1 LIRLFN
7 EMDLTEGTIEEKN
20 IRAKKMLLWFGIGSL
35 IMSFAGLTSAVVV
48 SSKRPDWLKD
58 FQLPEAFVIST
69 IIIILSSIS
78 MVLAKRALKS
88 NNRQATTL
96 WLSLTLFLGIGFVIS
111 QFIGFGQIIDS
122 GYNFTG
128 PTSNITM
135 SFIYV
140 IAVAHIAHVVAG
152 LISLLVVIYNHF
164 KQRYDAAQML
174 GFELSATF
182 WHFVDGLWLFL
193 FLFLYFF
200 R

>member
-1 LIRLFN
+1 
-7 EMDLTEGTIEEKN
+7 MDLTEGTLEEKN
-20 IRAKKMLLWFGIGSL
+20 IRAKKMMLWFGIGSL

-48 SSKRPDWLKD
+48 SSKRPDWLQD
-58 FQLPEAFVIST
+58 FQLPDAFLIST
-69 IIIILSSIS
+69 IIIILSSIT
-78 MVLAKRALKS
+78 MVLAKRALKKD
-88 NNRQATTL
+88 NRSTT
-96 WLSLTLFLGIGFVIS
+96 TLFLILTLLLGLAFISS
-111 QFIGFGQIIDS
+111 QFIGFGQIVQS

-140 IAVAHIAHVVAG
+140 IAVAHILHVLAG
-152 LISLLVVIYNHF
+152 IISLIVVIYFHF
-164 KQRYDAAQML
+164 KSKYNVSNML

-200 R
+200 K

>member
-1 LIRLFN
+1 
-7 EMDLTEGTIEEKN
+7 MDLTEGTPEEKN

-58 FQLPEAFVIST
+58 FHLPEAFVIST
-69 IIIILSSIS
+69 VIIIISSIT

-88 NNRQATTL
+88 NNRKATTL
-96 WLSLTLFLGIGFVIS
+96 WLLLTLLLGIGFISS

-135 SFIYV
+135 SFVYV
-140 IAVAHIAHVVAG
+140 IAIAHIAHVVAG

-164 KQRYDAAQML
+164 KQRYDATQML